1 MGGRDR
7 TEGFLI
13 AGLILLL
20 IIQAGLVV
28 RMIIA

>member
-13 AGLILLL
+13 AGMIVLL
-20 IIQAGLVV
+20 IIQAAFVV
-28 RMIIA
+28 RMFIA

>member
-13 AGLILLL
+13 AGMIVLL
-20 IIQAGLVV
+20 IIQAALVV
-28 RMIIA
+28 RMLIN